1 MIIIEN
7 KNLQTK
13 PADYKQ
19 LGFGKVFTDY
29 MIMSKYQNGKWQE
42 IIIQPFQNLSLH
54 PAATCL
60 HYAQEVF
67 EGLKAYRGD
76 DGVIRLFRH
85 RDNIKRLNESCRR
98 MCIPEVDEDAL
109 EKAIIEIIKLEA
121 SWIFEDEDTA
131 LYIRPAIFGTGNE
144 LGVHPSKE
152 YILCVILSPVAKY
165 YQSKEDY
172 VKIKI
177 EEHFHRVGKLGT
189 GTAKTGGNYASSLL
203 SSVIAEE
210 EGFDQVCWLDAETS
224 KYIEE
229 VGSMNIFFVIKG
241 VLVTPMLN
249 TSILDGITRRS
260 IITLAKQMG
269 ISVEERKVSIDE
281 VFTAEQRGEL
291 TEVFGSGTAAV
302 ISKVGM
308 LKKAEQEI
316 ILPRLKDGVADILL
330 SQLKGIQYGRIH
342 EDYGW
347 ITTIQE

>member
-13 PADYKQ
+13 PLNSKE

-29 MIMSKYQNGKWQE
+29 MAVAKYQDGKWQE
-42 IIIQPFQNLSLH
+42 IVIQPFQNLSLH

-76 DGVIRLFRH
+76 DGVIRLFRQ

-98 MCIPEVDEDAL
+98 MCIPEVDEDEVENAIMKLVQL
-109 EKAIIEIIKLEA
+109 ESA
-121 SWIFEDEDTA
+121 WIFEGDDTA
-131 LYIRPAIFGTGNE
+131 LYIRPVIFGTGNE

-152 YILCVILSPVAKY
+152 YILCIILSPVAKY
-165 YQSKEDY
+165 YQSQDDY

-189 GTAKTGGNYASSLL
+189 GTAKTGGNYAASLL
-203 SSVIAEE
+203 STVIAET
-210 EGFDQVCWLDAETS
+210 EGFDQVCWLDAQTS

-229 VGSMNIFFVIKG
+229 VGSMNIFFVING
-241 VLVTPMLN
+241 ILTTPMLN

-269 ISVEERKVSIDE
+269 ISVEERQVSCDE
-281 VFTAEQRGEL
+281 IFTYAECGEL

-302 ISKVGM
+302 ISKIGM
-308 LKKAEQEI
+308 MKRENQEI
-316 ILPRLKDGVADILL
+316 ILPRLQHGIADQLL
-330 SQLKGIQYGRIH
+330 NQLKGIQYGRIQD
-342 EDYGW
+342 DYGW
-347 ITTIQE
+347 ITKIQE

>member
-13 PADYKQ
+13 PLNSKE

-29 MIMSKYQNGKWQE
+29 MAVAKYQDGKWQE
-42 IIIQPFQNLSLH
+42 IVIQPFQNLSLH

-98 MCIPEVDEDAL
+98 MCIPEVDEDEV
-109 EKAIIEIIKLEA
+109 EKAIMKLVELELA
-121 SWIFEDEDTA
+121 WIFEGEDTA
-131 LYIRPAIFGTGNE
+131 LYIRPVIFGTGNE

-152 YILCVILSPVAKY
+152 YILCIILSPVAKY
-165 YQSKEDY
+165 YQSQDDY

-189 GTAKTGGNYASSLL
+189 GTAKTGGNYAASLL
-203 SSVIAEE
+203 STVIAET
-210 EGFDQVCWLDAETS
+210 EGFDQVCWLDAQTS

-229 VGSMNIFFVIKG
+229 VGSMNIFFVING
-241 VLVTPMLN
+241 TLTTPMLN

-269 ISVEERKVSIDE
+269 ISVEERQVSCDE
-281 VFTAEQRGEL
+281 IFTYAECGEL

-302 ISKVGM
+302 ISKIGM
-308 LKKAEQEI
+308 MKRENQEI
-316 ILPRLKDGVADILL
+316 ILPRLQHGIADQLL
-330 SQLKGIQYGRIH
+330 DQLKGIQYGRIQD
-342 EDYGW
+342 DYGW
-347 ITTIQE
+347 ITKIQE